1 MYLFFERC
9 EIDPAS
15 FVLQV
20 RAQKDIKKNEEITT
34 RYFGPWEGQPNRQL
48 RIQRNWRF
56 ICNCHR
62 CQDPSDLSTYFS
74 AIKCKDCSD
83 VQSNGDVRMLTQTGY
98 LLPVDLQKLGASW
111 KCNNCNKMKPVK
123 EIDHVLQT
131 MDKLIDLIKSDI
143 LCSINSDLTSITQ
156 IVESF
161 ITKIEEIVHPNHFM
175 VFQFKKWISKLPL
188 SPQANSSDKID
199 FMELQMK
206 YHSEMMKI
214 IETLDPGLT
223 LNRASHH
230 KQMAQCRI
238 QLSKQKMV
246 QKSEGYSKM
255 QHLDQMKMAMCELK
269 EVSASFKYPEK
280 ISLED
285 VKNEDVSEDT
295 KELIFSLFF
304 NR

>member
-1 MYLFFERC
+1 
-9 EIDPAS
+9 
-15 FVLQV
+15 
-20 RAQKDIKKNEEITT
+20 
-34 RYFGPWEGQPNRQL
+34 
-48 RIQRNWRF
+48 
-56 ICNCHR
+56 
-62 CQDPSDLSTYFS
+62 
-74 AIKCKDCSD
+74 
-83 VQSNGDVRMLTQTGY
+83 ML
-98 LLPVDLQKLGASW
+98 
-111 KCNNCNKMKPVK
+111 
-123 EIDHVLQT
+123 
-131 MDKLIDLIKSDI
+131 
-143 LCSINSDLTSITQ
+143 
-156 IVESF
+156 SF

-199 FMELQMK
+199 FLELQMK
-206 YHSEMMKI
+206 YHSEMMRI
-214 IETLDPGLT
+214 IEILDPGLT